1 MKLILLIVCLS
12 LTDNCFGQ
20 VTTVKKGDPTPY
32 DGVLFSKD
40 KELKLR
46 EMKEECTVDK
56 KKVELFTKM
65 NELNQKELD
74 VLTQRVDNYRKEVRD
89 NRRISDFERAIYFFA
104 GVVITGA
111 ISYGV
116 VQANK

>member
-1 MKLILLIVCLS
+1 MRLILLIICLL
-12 LTDNCFGQ
+12 LTIDSFGQ
-20 VTTVKKGDPTPY
+20 VATVKKGESVPY

-46 EMKEECTVDK
+46 EMKEECIVDK
-56 KKVELFTKM
+56 KKIELFTKM

-74 VLTQRVDNYRKEVRD
+74 VLTQRIDNYRKEVRD
-89 NRRISDFERAIYFFA
+89 NRKISDFERAIYFFA

-116 VQANK
+116 VKANK

>member
-1 MKLILLIVCLS
+1 MKQFLLLIAFLIS
-12 LTDNCFGQ
+12 INSYSQ
-20 VTTVKKGDPTPY
+20 VSTVKKGETVPY

-46 EMKEECTVDK
+46 EMKEECSIDK

-65 NELNQKELD
+65 NELTQKEVD
-74 VLTQRVDNYRKEVRD
+74 VLTQRVDNYRKEVRE
-89 NRRISDFERAIYFFA
+89 NRKTSDLEKAIYFFA
-104 GVVITGA
+104 GALLTGA

-116 VQANK
+116 VKANK